1 MSELICKNL
10 QEVIGRDVLDKIVE
24 KRPLK
29 IYWGT
34 APTNKIHLGYFV
46 PILKIADFIN
56 AGCEITILFANL
68 HAYLDS
74 MKSNLKQLG
83 SRTEYYKIMII
94 EMLLLLGVD
103 VTKIRFVNG
112 MDFQL
117 TQAYSFDVYRINSLI
132 TVAKAKHSGAEVV
145 KSSDNP
151 TMNGLLYPTLQAL
164 DEVHLKCDAQFGGI
178 DQRKIFTLAREYLPK
193 LDKNPFDE
201 NLKYNKRIH
210 LMNEMVPGIRT
221 TALPKKEQNEEEKH
235 VDTEGEINNNKEEE
249 LLDVNLKMSAS
260 NEKTKIDL
268 LDTPKNIKK
277 KINSAYCLEGDIE
290 DNSILIILEKVIFRI
305 LENIDEPFI
314 IERKEEF
321 GGNVSFEN
329 IDQVKNMFI
338 SLKLHPSDLKNG
350 ISSFLTKFLEPIRTK
365 FSSKEMTVLI
375 NKSYN

>member
-1 MSELICKNL
+1 MSELICRHL
-10 QEVIGRDVLDKIVE
+10 QEVIGNDVLDKIIE
-24 KRPLK
+24 KRHLK

-74 MKSNLKQLG
+74 MKSNLKQLEA
-83 SRTEYYKIMII
+83 RTEYYRTMII
-94 EMLLLLGVD
+94 EMLLLLKVD
-103 VTKIRFVNG
+103 ITKIRFING

-117 TQAYSFDVYRINSLI
+117 SQAYSFDVYRINSLI
-132 TVAKAKHSGAEVV
+132 TIAKAKHSGAEVV

-151 TMNGLLYPTLQAL
+151 MMNGLLYPTLQAL

-221 TALPKKEQNEEEKH
+221 TALPKKEQNEEKQI
-235 VDTEGEINNNKEEE
+235 EINPDIDNNKEEE

-305 LENIDEPFI
+305 LENINEPFI

-321 GGNVSFEN
+321 GGNISFEN

-338 SLKLHPSDLKNG
+338 SLELHPGDLKNG

>member
-1 MSELICKNL
+1 MSELICKHL
-10 QEVIGRDVLDKIVE
+10 QEVIGNDVLDKIIE

-74 MKSNLKQLG
+74 MKSNLKQLEA
-83 SRTEYYKIMII
+83 RTEYYKTMII
-94 EMLLLLGVD
+94 EMLLLLKVD
-103 VTKIRFVNG
+103 ITKIKFING

-117 TQAYSFDVYRINSLI
+117 SQAYSFDVYRINSLI
-132 TVAKAKHSGAEVV
+132 TIAKAKHSGAEVV

-151 TMNGLLYPTLQAL
+151 MMNGLLYPTLQAL
-164 DEVHLKCDAQFGGI
+164 DEVHLECDAQFGGI

-193 LDKNPFDE
+193 LDKNPF
-201 NLKYNKRIH
+201 NQSLKYNKRVH

-221 TALPKKEQNEEEKH
+221 TALPKKEINGKKH
-235 VDTEGEINNNKEEE
+235 VETEYEINNKEEE
-249 LLDVNLKMSAS
+249 FLDVNLKMSAS

-277 KINSAYCLEGDIE
+277 KIISAYCLEGDIE

-305 LENIDEPFI
+305 LENINEQFI
-314 IERKEEF
+314 IERKKEF
-321 GGNVSFEN
+321 GGNISFEN
-329 IDQVKNMFI
+329 IDQVKNVFTNQE
-338 SLKLHPSDLKNG
+338 LHPGDLKNG

-365 FSSKEMTVLI
+365 FSNKEMITLI
-375 NKSYN
+375 NKSYD

>member
-1 MSELICKNL
+1 MSELICKHL
-10 QEVIGRDVLDKIVE
+10 QEVIGNDVLDKIIE

-68 HAYLDS
+68 HAYFYS
-74 MKSNLKQLG
+74 MKSNLKQLEA
-83 SRTEYYKIMII
+83 RTEYYKTMII
-94 EMLLLLGVD
+94 EMLLLLKVD
-103 VTKIRFVNG
+103 ITKIKFING

-117 TQAYSFDVYRINSLI
+117 SQAYSFDVYRIISLI

-151 TMNGLLYPTLQAL
+151 MMIGLLYPTLQAL
-164 DEVHLKCDAQFGGI
+164 DEVHLECDAQFGEI
-178 DQRKIFTLAREYLPK
+178 TQRKIFTLAREYLPK
-193 LDKNPFDE
+193 LDKNPF
-201 NLKYNKRIH
+201 NQSLKYNKRVH
-210 LMNEMVPGIRT
+210 LMNEIVPGIQT
-221 TALPKKEQNEEEKH
+221 TALPKKEINGEKY
-235 VDTEGEINNNKEEE
+235 VETKYEINNKEEKF
-249 LLDVNLKMSAS
+249 LDVNLKMSAS
-260 NEKTKIDL
+260 NENTKIDL

-277 KINSAYCLEGDIE
+277 KIFSAYCLEGDIE

-305 LENIDEPFI
+305 LENINEQFI
-314 IERKEEF
+314 IERNEEF
-321 GGNVSFEN
+321 GGNISFEN
-329 IDQVKNMFI
+329 IDQVKNVFTTQE
-338 SLKLHPSDLKNG
+338 LHPGDLKNG

-365 FSSKEMTVLI
+365 FSNKEMITLI